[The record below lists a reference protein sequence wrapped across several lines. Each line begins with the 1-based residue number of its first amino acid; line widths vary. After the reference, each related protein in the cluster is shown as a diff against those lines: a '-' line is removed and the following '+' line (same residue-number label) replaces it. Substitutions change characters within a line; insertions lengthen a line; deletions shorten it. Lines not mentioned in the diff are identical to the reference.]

1 MSKKEVIQEE
11 SLFKNLNLSDKR
23 EENESREDY
32 VKRRKRNKRVLK
44 LYMTY
49 GREVFKQVFPDGV
62 TNSSLESL
70 VNQSKFDQKSDV

>member
-32 VKRRKRNKRVLK
+32 IKRRKRNKRVLK

-49 GREVFKQVFPDGV
+49 GRDIFKQIFPDGI
-62 TNSSLESL
+62 TNTSIEALL
-70 VNQSKFDQKSDV
+70 NQSKFDEKANA

>member
-1 MSKKEVIQEE
+1 MSKKSVMQEE
-11 SLFKNLNLSDKR
+11 SLFKDINLSDKR

-44 LYMTY
+44 LYTTY

-62 TNSSLESL
+62 TNSSLEAL

>member
-1 MSKKEVIQEE
+1 MSKKSVMQEE
-11 SLFKNLNLSDKR
+11 SLFKDINLSDKR

-49 GREVFKQVFPDGV
+49 GREVFKQAFPDGV
-62 TNSSLESL
+62 TNTSVEQLMSTNEES
-70 VNQSKFDQKSDV
+70 NA

>member
-32 VKRRKRNKRVLK
+32 IKRRKRNKRVLK

-49 GREVFKQVFPDGV
+49 GRDIFKQIFPDGI
-62 TNSSLESL
+62 TNASIEALL
-70 VNQSKFDQKSDV
+70 NQSKFDETANA